1 MNIAELRKYGS
12 GGKPRTT
19 REWFDRLNSEEQEVA
34 AWVILS
40 NPAPFALE
48 KLQEYGD
55 FPFRKT
61 ALKELRREL
70 EKETAWTSKH

>member
-12 GGKPRTT
+12 GGKPRTA
-19 REWFDRLNSEEQEVA
+19 RAWFDRLNDEEQEVV

-61 ALKELRREL
+61 ALKELRYQL
-70 EKETAWTSKH
+70 EKESA